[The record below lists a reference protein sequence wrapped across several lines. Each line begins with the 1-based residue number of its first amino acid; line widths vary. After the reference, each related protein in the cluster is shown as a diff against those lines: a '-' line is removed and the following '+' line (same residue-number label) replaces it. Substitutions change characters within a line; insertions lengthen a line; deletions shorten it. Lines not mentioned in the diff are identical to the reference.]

1 MMKEELT
8 QKNPIRL
15 LDSETD
21 GKPVTQRMGLV
32 MARAGLGK
40 TAFLVQIALNSLL
53 KGKQVVHVSIDQSL
67 EKTKLWYDDIF
78 KDIAKA
84 CKLKNAG
91 KIHDE
96 VMRNRMIMTFKESSF
111 SAAKLAE
118 RLNDVVA
125 QGFFTPNCLLIDNFS
140 CSIGDRQVISDLREL
155 MADMQLQVWLSAV
168 SHRDD
173 ERVSE
178 GGVPA
183 PCHEVDDLFDTVIL
197 LQAESPQQKGITLNI
212 IKDSIGSAATGKV
225 LSLDPAT
232 FLVKEG

>member
-1 MMKEELT
+1 MKEELT

-15 LDSETD
+15 LDSEVD
-21 GKPVTQRMGLV
+21 GNPVSQRMGLV

-78 KDIAKA
+78 KDIATA
-84 CKLKNAG
+84 CQLKNAG
-91 KIHDE
+91 EIYDE
-96 VMRNRMIMTFKESSF
+96 IMRNRMIMTFKESSF
-111 SAAKLAE
+111 SPAKLAE

-125 QGFFTPNCLLIDNFS
+125 QGFFKPCCLMIDNYS
-140 CSIGDRQVISDLREL
+140 CSVGNRQVIMELRKL
-155 MADMQLQVWLSAV
+155 MENMDLQVWLSAV

-173 ERVSE
+173 ERVS
-178 GGVPA
+178 GSGVPA

-197 LQAESPQQKGITLNI
+197 LQAESPQQKGISLNFV
-212 IKDSIGSAATGKV
+212 KDRTGSVATGKV